1 MSRCL
6 TVDSDSPDPMVLQE
20 AITILQ
26 QGGVVA
32 YPTDT
37 VYGLAVDTMNPQA
50 IARLYAVKQRPM
62 AKALPVIIGSLAHLS
77 LVVTRLSPSAE
88 RLITAF
94 WPGPLTLLMTPRT
107 HMPSL
112 LLGDSRC
119 IGVRWPHSP
128 LSQQLACG
136 LGRAIT
142 ATSANLAGAPVACTA
157 AEVAAQLTPR
167 VDLILDGG
175 PTPSS
180 EVSTVLD
187 VTVEPPCLHR
197 AGKICSEALESVL
210 GGKIVRASI
219 SPLYR

>member
-6 TVDSDSPDPMVLQE
+6 TVDPHCPDPMVLQE
-20 AITILQ
+20 AIAILQ

-50 IARLYAVKQRPM
+50 IARLYVVKQRPM
-62 AKALPVIIGSLAHLS
+62 AKALPVIIGSLEHLA

-88 RLITAF
+88 RLIAAF
-94 WPGPLTLLMTPRT
+94 WPGPLTLLMTPHA

-119 IGVRWPHSP
+119 LGVRWPHSI
-128 LSQQLACG
+128 LSQQLASG

-157 AEVAAQLTPR
+157 AEVLAQLAPR
-167 VDLILDGG
+167 IDLILDGG
-175 PTPSS
+175 PTPST

-197 AGKICSEALESVL
+197 AGKICSQALESVL
-210 GGKIVRASI
+210 GSKIVCMSS
-219 SPLYR
+219 SPAV

>member
-6 TVDSDSPDPMVLQE
+6 TVDPHCPDPTVLQE
-20 AITILQ
+20 AIAILQ

-50 IARLYAVKQRPM
+50 IACLYTVKQRPI
-62 AKALPVIIGSLAHLS
+62 AKALPVIIGSLEHLA

-88 RLITAF
+88 RLIAAF
-94 WPGPLTLLMTPRT
+94 WPGPLTLLMTPPP
-107 HMPSL
+107 HIPSL

-119 IGVRWPHSP
+119 IGVRWPHSI

-157 AEVAAQLTPR
+157 AEVAAQLMPR

-210 GGKIVRASI
+210 GGKIVCTSI
-219 SPLYR
+219 SPAL